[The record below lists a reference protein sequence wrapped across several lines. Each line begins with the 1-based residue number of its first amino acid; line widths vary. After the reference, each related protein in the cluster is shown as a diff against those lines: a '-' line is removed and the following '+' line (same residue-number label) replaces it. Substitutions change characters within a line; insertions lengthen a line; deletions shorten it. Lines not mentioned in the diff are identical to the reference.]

1 MAKLFGTGELFHG
14 LGSLEELKQ
23 IKGNKAV
30 IVIGGNSVRRNG
42 SLERVENILKA
53 SGFETSV
60 FSGVEPDPS
69 VDTVRKGAKLFE
81 EFQPDWI
88 IGLGGCSA
96 IDAAKAMWA
105 VYEHPELTFEQMTQ
119 VGGIPPL
126 RSKAHFVAIP
136 STSGTGTE
144 ITALAVITDRE
155 KGVKYPLVS
164 YELLPDFSIV
174 DGELCKTMP
183 RNVTAN
189 TGLDAL
195 THCVEAYVSNID
207 DNYAD
212 AMAKGGI
219 QLIFDNLPI
228 AIDNPEDGTAR
239 QNMHDASC
247 LGGYAFTNAWLGI
260 AHSLAHQMGG
270 VFGIP
275 HGCANALVLPSVIRY
290 NMKET
295 ERYSDLAKLI
305 HCGNS
310 GEEFAVAVEKLRKA
324 SDVPSTIKEYG
335 IDKEAWMHAI
345 PMMAEHA
352 MADPCTGFNPRTPT
366 AGELAKIY
374 EAVYD
379 GIVVNFYHHEKL
391 LLISDCDKFKGWS

>member
-1 MAKLFGTGELFHG
+1 MAKLFHTAELYHG
-14 LGSLEELKQ
+14 LGSLEELKN
-23 IKGNKAV
+23 IKGSKAV
-30 IVIGGNSVRRNG
+30 IVIGGNSVRKNG
-42 SLERVENILKA
+42 SLDRVENILKN
-53 SGFETSV
+53 SGFETAI
-60 FSGVEPDPS
+60 FSGVESDPS
-69 VDTVRKGAKLFE
+69 VSTVRKGAALFT
-81 EFQPDWI
+81 EFQPDWV

-105 VYEHPELTFEQMTQ
+105 LYEYPELSFEKMTE

-126 RSKAHFVAIP
+126 RNKARFVAIP

-174 DGELCKTMP
+174 DGELCKSMP
-183 RNVTAN
+183 KNVTAN

-219 QLIFDNLPI
+219 QLIFDNLVK
-228 AIDNPEDGTAR
+228 AVNTPEDGVAR

-260 AHSLAHQMGG
+260 VHSLAHQMGG
-270 VFGIP
+270 VFGVP
-275 HGCANALVLPSVIRY
+275 HGCANAILLPNVIRY
-290 NMKET
+290 NAKAT
-295 ERYSDLAKLI
+295 ERYNDLASLM
-305 HCGNS
+305 HCGTNA
-310 GEEFAVAVEKLRKA
+310 EDFAVAIEKLRAECGVPA
-324 SDVPSTIKEYG
+324 SIKEYG
-335 IDKEAWMHAI
+335 ISEEAWMNAI
-345 PMMAEHA
+345 PSMAEHA
-352 MADPCTGFNPRTPT
+352 MVDPCTGFNPRTT
-366 AGELAKIY
+366 NVEDLANIY
-374 EAVYD
+374 KAIYNND
-379 GIVVNFYHHEKL
+379 MVNF
-391 LLISDCDKFKGWS
+391 

>member
-1 MAKLFGTGELFHG
+1 MGKLFGTGELYHG
-14 LGSLEELKQ
+14 LGSLEELKL
-23 IKGNKAV
+23 IKGKKAV

-42 SLERVENILKA
+42 SLDKVETILKT
-53 SGFETSV
+53 SGFETTI

-69 VDTVRKGAKLFE
+69 VDTVRKGANLFS

-105 VYEHPELTFEQMTQ
+105 LYEYPELTFEQMTK

-126 RSKAHFVAIP
+126 RNKARFVAIP

-174 DGELCKTMP
+174 DGELCKSMP
-183 RNVTAN
+183 KNVTAN

-219 QLIFDNLPI
+219 QLIFDNLI
-228 AIDNPEDGTAR
+228 TAVEDPENGTAR

-247 LGGYAFTNAWLGI
+247 LGGYSFTNAWLGI

-275 HGCANALVLPSVIRY
+275 HGCANALVLPSVIRF
-290 NMKET
+290 NMKAT
-295 ERYSDLAKLI
+295 ERYNDLAKLI
-305 HCGNS
+305 YCGS
-310 GEEFAVAVEKLRKA
+310 TGEEFAVAVEKLRKEA
-324 SDVPSTIKEYG
+324 GVPATVKEYG
-335 IDKEAWMHAI
+335 IDEEAWMKAI
-345 PMMAEHA
+345 PAMAEHA
-352 MADPCTGFNPRTPT
+352 MQDPCTGFNPRKPETE
-366 AGELAKIY
+366 ELAKIY
-374 EAVYD
+374 EAIFD
-379 GIVVNFYHHEKL
+379 RKIINF
-391 LLISDCDKFKGWS
+391 

>member
-23 IKGNKAV
+23 IKGKKAV

-42 SLERVENILKA
+42 SLDRVENILKT
-53 SGFETSV
+53 SGFETAI

-69 VDTVRKGAKLFE
+69 VDTVRKGAALFT

-105 VYEHPELTFEQMTQ
+105 LYEHPELTFEQMTQ

-174 DGELCKTMP
+174 DGELCKSMP
-183 RNVTAN
+183 NNVTAN

-219 QLIFDNLPI
+219 QLIFDNLPK
-228 AIDNPEDGTAR
+228 AIETPEDGTAR

-290 NMKET
+290 NMKAT
-295 ERYSDLAKLI
+295 ERYADLAKLI
-305 HCGNS
+305 YCGNT
-310 GEEFAVAVEKLRKA
+310 GEEFAAAVEKLRK
-324 SDVPSTIKEYG
+324 SSGVPSTVKEYG
-335 IDKEAWMHAI
+335 IEKDAWMNAI
-345 PMMAEHA
+345 PQMAEHA
-352 MADPCTGFNPRTPT
+352 MADPCTGFNPRKPT
-366 AGELAKIY
+366 AEELAKIY

-379 GIVVNFYHHEKL
+379 GIVVNF
-391 LLISDCDKFKGWS
+391 

>member
-1 MAKLFGTGELFHG
+1 MAKLFGTAELYHG
-14 LGSLEELKQ
+14 LGSLEELKN
-23 IKGNKAV
+23 IKGKKAV
-30 IVIGGNSVRRNG
+30 IVIGGSSVRKNG
-42 SLERVENILKA
+42 SLDRVENILKD
-53 SGFETSV
+53 SGFETAI
-60 FSGVEPDPS
+60 FSGVESDPS
-69 VDTVRKGAKLFE
+69 VTTVRKGAALFM
-81 EFQPDWI
+81 EFQPDWV

-105 VYEHPELTFEQMTQ
+105 LYEYPELSFEKMTE

-126 RSKAHFVAIP
+126 RNKARFVAIP

-174 DGELCKTMP
+174 DGELCKSMP
-183 RNVTAN
+183 KNVTAN

-219 QLIFDNLPI
+219 QLIFANLKE
-228 AIDNPEDGTAR
+228 AVANPENGVAR

-260 AHSLAHQMGG
+260 VHSLAHQMGG

-275 HGCANALVLPSVIRY
+275 HGCANAILLPNVIRY
-290 NMKET
+290 NAKAT
-295 ERYSDLAKLI
+295 ERYNDLAALM
-305 HCGNS
+305 HCGENA
-310 GEEFAVAVEKLRKA
+310 EDFAVAIEQLRAECGVPA
-324 SDVPSTIKEYG
+324 SIKEYG
-335 IDKEAWMHAI
+335 LDEETWKKAI
-345 PMMAEHA
+345 PAMAEHA
-352 MADPCTGFNPRTPT
+352 MTDPCTGFNPRITNV
-366 AGELAKIY
+366 EDLAKIY
-374 EAVYD
+374 EAIYNDVK
-379 GIVVNFYHHEKL
+379 VNF
-391 LLISDCDKFKGWS
+391 

>member
-1 MAKLFGTGELFHG
+1 MAKLFGTAELYHG
-14 LGSLEELKQ
+14 LGSLEELKN
-23 IKGNKAV
+23 IKGKKAV
-30 IVIGGNSVRRNG
+30 IVIGGSSVRKNG
-42 SLERVENILKA
+42 SLDRVENILKE
-53 SGFETSV
+53 SGFETAI
-60 FSGVEPDPS
+60 FSGVESDPS
-69 VDTVRKGAKLFE
+69 VTTVRKGAALFM
-81 EFQPDWI
+81 EFQPDWV

-105 VYEHPELTFEQMTQ
+105 LYEYPELSFEKMTE

-126 RSKAHFVAIP
+126 RNKARFVAIP

-174 DGELCKTMP
+174 DGELCKSMP
-183 RNVTAN
+183 KNVTAN

-219 QLIFDNLPI
+219 QLIFANLKE
-228 AIDNPEDGTAR
+228 AVANPENGVAR

-260 AHSLAHQMGG
+260 VHSLAHQMGG

-275 HGCANALVLPSVIRY
+275 HGCANAILLPNVIRY
-290 NMKET
+290 NAKAT
-295 ERYSDLAKLI
+295 ERYNDLAALM
-305 HCGNS
+305 HCGENA
-310 GEEFAVAVEKLRKA
+310 EDFAVAIEQLRAECGVPA
-324 SDVPSTIKEYG
+324 SIKEYG
-335 IDKEAWMHAI
+335 LDEETWKKAI
-345 PMMAEHA
+345 PAMAEHA
-352 MADPCTGFNPRTPT
+352 MTDPCTGFNPRITNV
-366 AGELAKIY
+366 EDLAKIY
-374 EAVYD
+374 EAIYNDVK
-379 GIVVNFYHHEKL
+379 VNF
-391 LLISDCDKFKGWS
+391 

>member
-1 MAKLFGTGELFHG
+1 MAKLFGTAELYHG
-14 LGSLEELKQ
+14 LGSLEELKN
-23 IKGNKAV
+23 IKGKKAV
-30 IVIGGNSVRRNG
+30 IVIGGSSVRKNG
-42 SLERVENILKA
+42 SLDRVENILKE
-53 SGFETSV
+53 SGFETAI
-60 FSGVEPDPS
+60 FSGVESDPS
-69 VDTVRKGAKLFE
+69 VTTVRKGAALFM
-81 EFQPDWI
+81 EFQPDWV

-105 VYEHPELTFEQMTQ
+105 LYEYPELSFEKMTE

-126 RSKAHFVAIP
+126 RNKARFVAIP

-174 DGELCKTMP
+174 DGELCKSMP
-183 RNVTAN
+183 KNVTAN

-219 QLIFDNLPI
+219 QLIFANLKE
-228 AIDNPEDGTAR
+228 AVANPENGVAR

-260 AHSLAHQMGG
+260 VHSLAHQMGG

-275 HGCANALVLPSVIRY
+275 HGCANAILLPNVIRY
-290 NMKET
+290 NAKAT
-295 ERYSDLAKLI
+295 ERYNDLAALM
-305 HCGNS
+305 HCGENA
-310 GEEFAVAVEKLRKA
+310 EDFAVAIEQLRAECGVPA
-324 SDVPSTIKEYG
+324 SIKEYG
-335 IDKEAWMHAI
+335 LDEETWKKAI
-345 PMMAEHA
+345 PAMAEHA
-352 MADPCTGFNPRTPT
+352 MTDPCTGFNPRTT
-366 AGELAKIY
+366 NVEDLANIY
-374 EAVYD
+374 EAIYND
-379 GIVVNFYHHEKL
+379 IKVNF
-391 LLISDCDKFKGWS
+391 

>member
-1 MAKLFGTGELFHG
+1 MAKLFGTAELYHG
-14 LGSLEELKQ
+14 LGSLEELKN
-23 IKGNKAV
+23 IKGKKAV
-30 IVIGGNSVRRNG
+30 IVIGGSSVRKNG
-42 SLERVENILKA
+42 SLDRVENILKN
-53 SGFETSV
+53 SGFETTI
-60 FSGVEPDPS
+60 FSGVESDPS
-69 VDTVRKGAKLFE
+69 VTTVRKGAALFS
-81 EFQPDWI
+81 EFQPDWV

-105 VYEHPELTFEQMTQ
+105 LYEYPDLTFEKMTE
-119 VGGIPPL
+119 VAGIPPL
-126 RSKAHFVAIP
+126 RNKARFVAIP

-174 DGELCKTMP
+174 DGELCKSMP
-183 RNVTAN
+183 KNVTAN

-219 QLIFDNLPI
+219 QLIFANLKE
-228 AIDNPEDGTAR
+228 AVVNPQNGVAR

-260 AHSLAHQMGG
+260 VHSLAHQMGG

-275 HGCANALVLPSVIRY
+275 HGCANAILLPNVIRY
-290 NMKET
+290 NAKAT
-295 ERYSDLAKLI
+295 DRYNDLAALM
-305 HCGNS
+305 HCGENA
-310 GEEFAVAVEKLRKA
+310 EDFAVAIEQLRAECGVPA
-324 SDVPSTIKEYG
+324 SIKEYG
-335 IDKEAWMHAI
+335 IDEEAWKKAI
-345 PMMAEHA
+345 PAMAEHA
-352 MADPCTGFNPRTPT
+352 MTDPCTGFNPRTT
-366 AGELAKIY
+366 NVEDLAKLY
-374 EAVYD
+374 EAIYNDVKVD
-379 GIVVNFYHHEKL
+379 F
-391 LLISDCDKFKGWS
+391 